1 MPLSK
6 SANAG
11 TAIIMAITQAIAR
24 VRKRLLSFFMMY
36 SSILKETCIGFVSG
50 RICSASARRC
60 LSLRC
65 GWRFFGTTSLYQ
77 KVFTFATFRIISRV
91 PCSKRRVLP
100 KNCEYASNQLRQQTQ
115 AESHAAVSKIHIVPY
130 LRGQSPPAAF
140 QIHRSG
146 DGNSHAHDLVRY
158 AAERDGVRWAGS
170 R

>member
-1 MPLSK
+1 MRILRLFSYFSTIK
-6 SANAG
+6 SGEN
-11 TAIIMAITQAIAR
+11 IIRNII
-24 VRKRLLSFFMMY
+24 V
-36 SSILKETCIGFVSG
+36 FVSR
-50 RICSASARRC
+50 RICSASACRC

-77 KVFTFATFRIISRV
+77 KVFTFATFRQYFKS
-91 PCSKRRVLP
+91 SMQQKTSLP

-140 QIHRSG
+140 QIHRSC

-158 AAERDGVRWAGS
+158 AAERDGVRGAGS